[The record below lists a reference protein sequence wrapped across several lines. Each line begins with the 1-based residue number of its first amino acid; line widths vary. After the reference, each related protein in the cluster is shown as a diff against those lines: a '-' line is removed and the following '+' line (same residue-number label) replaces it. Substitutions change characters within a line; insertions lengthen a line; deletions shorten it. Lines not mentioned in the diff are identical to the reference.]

1 MRRDI
6 NQVRQALAKRKTE
19 KLKAIKSRSMS
30 RPIKSATSKIQTK
43 DKQSEQKTPVFVKQ
57 LIASGFIFLAVL
69 FINQFITP
77 ASQWVTNQLREDF
90 PFASVHVWYQEQFG
104 SPLGFFIENEPV
116 PVSNQVAV
124 PVSGIVNSAYDLKG
138 QGVMI
143 EASDQPEVYA
153 IDQGTVLFAG
163 NDRKTNKTVVIQHPD
178 RTKST
183 YGFLAEINVR
193 PYQFIQAN
201 QEIGVSS
208 SETPVYFSL
217 QKGSVYLDP
226 VEVISIDEME

>member
-1 MRRDI
+1 
-6 NQVRQALAKRKTE
+6 
-19 KLKAIKSRSMS
+19 
-30 RPIKSATSKIQTK
+30 
-43 DKQSEQKTPVFVKQ
+43 
-57 LIASGFIFLAVL
+57 
-69 FINQFITP
+69 
-77 ASQWVTNQLREDF
+77 
-90 PFASVHVWYQEQFG
+90 
-104 SPLGFFIENEPV
+104 
-116 PVSNQVAV
+116 
-124 PVSGIVNSAYDLKG
+124 
-138 QGVMI
+138 MI

-217 QKGSVYLDP
+217 QKGRSEEHTSELQSRGQLVCRLL
-226 VEVISIDEME
+226 